1 MRPFPGVPCDN
12 EGRST
17 KPGLPHRRRVRSG
30 GGRAAAR
37 ACKGEMFGREEKV
50 PQNKM
55 TVVQYGIL
63 AIFLVLTFGLW
74 RLQVAGSNKYE
85 TLAERNRIRTI
96 PILAPRGKIVD
107 REGRL
112 IVDNYPSFSVLLLRE
127 QARNLSSHYDL
138 IASGLHMN
146 ADDIREQ
153 VRRAAGEPSYQ
164 PILLKDDIT
173 PDELAFVEAHRGE
186 LPELETIMVHRRL
199 YPKNG
204 FLAHL
209 IGYVGEVSDQ
219 DLNTPQ
225 FELYEPGDIV
235 GKSGVEEY
243 YNDLLMGKDGSR
255 RAIVNSVGKEVGR
268 LSETPAVPGK
278 TLKLTIDLDLQMA
291 AEQALNGKNG
301 AIVAMDPRTGEILA
315 MASRPIFDPN
325 EFAVRISR
333 EEWTKLVTD
342 PDKPLMNKAI
352 QAQLAPGSVFKV
364 IMSIAGLQEGVAE
377 NMHVLCGG
385 GATFYGR
392 YFKCWQKGGHGE
404 VNISKAITQ
413 SCDVFFYTLG
423 ERLGIDKIARYATE
437 LGLGQRTGIDLP
449 DEVSGVMP
457 SEEWKIKNY
466 RQKWYA
472 GETISVAIGQGAV
485 TTTPIQL
492 ARALGAITSG
502 GHLVRPHVTFS
513 DDIERQ
519 RTELYGANYKPIAAA
534 GPPAAQN
541 LGFDPQNVDTITEAM
556 VGVVNP
562 GGTAALSHVEGV
574 DFAGKT
580 GSAQTVSNQAKE
592 RLGLN
597 AKDNG
602 WFVGITPHR
611 DPHLVVAVLFQE
623 GEHGALAARIAAQVV
638 KAYADKQR
646 QRQQQTTE
654 KKQAETVEM
663 AALWSE
669 GDAQGHGRLRG
680 GTFLVPLRAPAAAPL
695 PAAPGMA
702 APAVPPRPKP
712 SKPAIAAQVR
722 ALPEPRWRRG
732 RA

>member
-1 MRPFPGVPCDN
+1 MGEER
-12 EGRST
+12 
-17 KPGLPHRRRVRSG
+17 
-30 GGRAAAR
+30 GGRGVAR
-37 ACKGEMFGREEKV
+37 AHKGEMFGREEKV
-50 PQNKM
+50 PQSKM

-63 AIFLVLTFGLW
+63 AIFLVLAFGLW
-74 RLQVAGSNKYE
+74 RLQVAGSNRYE
-85 TLAERNRIRTI
+85 TLAERNRIRTV

-112 IVDNYPSFSVLLLRE
+112 IVDNFPSFSVMLLRE
-127 QARNLSSHYDL
+127 QARHLSSHYDL
-138 IASGLHMN
+138 IASGLHMSP
-146 ADDIREQ
+146 DDIRDL

-173 PDELAFVEAHRGE
+173 PDELAFVEAHRSE

-199 YPKNG
+199 YPRNG

-301 AIVAMDPRTGEILA
+301 AIVAMDPRNGEILA
-315 MASRPIFDPN
+315 MASRPTFDPN
-325 EFAVRISR
+325 DFAVRISR
-333 EEWTKLVTD
+333 AEWKQLVTD

-352 QAQLAPGSVFKV
+352 QAQLAPGSVFKI
-364 IMSIAGLQEGVAE
+364 IMAIAGLQEGIAE
-377 NMHVLCGG
+377 SMHVFCRG

-392 YFKCWQKGGHGE
+392 FFKCWQKGGHGE
-404 VNISKAITQ
+404 VGISKAITQ

-423 ERLGIDKIARYATE
+423 ERLGIEKIARYGTE
-437 LGLGQRTGIDLP
+437 LGLGQKTGVDLP
-449 DEVSGVMP
+449 DEASGVMP
-457 SEEWKIKNY
+457 SEEWKIRNY
-466 RQKWYA
+466 RQKWFA

-492 ARALGAITSG
+492 ARAIGAITTG
-502 GHLVRPHVTFS
+502 GRLVRPHVTFA

-519 RTELYGANYKPIAAA
+519 RTELYGASYKPSTSS
-534 GPPAAQN
+534 GPPAMEDLN
-541 LGFDPQNVDTITEAM
+541 FNPQNVNTITEAM

-562 GGTAALSHVEGV
+562 GGTAALSHLEGV

-602 WFVGITPHR
+602 WFVGITPHQ

-638 KAYADKQR
+638 KAYVDKQR
-646 QRQQQTTE
+646 MREQKTAQRKRPQ
-654 KKQAETVEM
+654 TVEM

-669 GDAQGHGRLRG
+669 ADGQGHGHLHG
-680 GTFLVPLRAPAAAPL
+680 GTFVVPVAGPAAAPL
-695 PAAPGMA
+695 KAAPGLAAAA
-702 APAVPPRPKP
+702 APSRPAKR
-712 SKPAIAAQVR
+712 AIAAPDGVL
-722 ALPEPRWRRG
+722 AEPRRRG
-732 RA
+732 GRG